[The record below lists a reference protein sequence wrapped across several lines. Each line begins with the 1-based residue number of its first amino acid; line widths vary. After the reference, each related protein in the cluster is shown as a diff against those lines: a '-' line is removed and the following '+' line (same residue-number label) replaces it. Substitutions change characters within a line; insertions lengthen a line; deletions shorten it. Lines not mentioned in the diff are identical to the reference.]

1 MIDMKKFF
9 CFVTV
14 IILCFYSCACSSLV
28 KRREGSISE
37 LRDEL
42 MVSECEKDKVT
53 LISGKRENPFV
64 VDGKSGDKI
73 DFTVVTFYPTSASE
87 NARFAYSFDDG
98 VSVVEGEFSKHP
110 FKDTYSFEIA
120 KRVTGSAK
128 VVVKGEKYERQFD
141 LVSVKNENTISVEQA
156 LEKAEIRLS
165 EHIKKFTSGG
175 KLNAEI
181 FIRFLENP
189 ISSQDGYYWYVA
201 FVPDKYSVYA
211 TLIHPESGEIV
222 ATREG

>member
-73 DFTVVTFYPTSASE
+73 DFTVVTFYPNTASE
-87 NARFAYSFDDG
+87 NARFTYSFDDG
-98 VSVVEGEFSKHP
+98 V
-110 FKDTYSFEIA
+110 
-120 KRVTGSAK
+120 RV
-128 VVVKGEKYERQFD
+128 
-141 LVSVKNENTISVEQA
+141 
-156 LEKAEIRLS
+156 
-165 EHIKKFTSGG
+165 
-175 KLNAEI
+175 
-181 FIRFLENP
+181 
-189 ISSQDGYYWYVA
+189 
-201 FVPDKYSVYA
+201 
-211 TLIHPESGEIV
+211 
-222 ATREG
+222 